1 MSPGAGHQMAK
12 SMTLRL
18 SDEQAE
24 LLEAMARVDG
34 TPVSEAIRA
43 AIDERIEARREDVEF
58 QARLKRIMEQN
69 QKALERLAR

>member
-1 MSPGAGHQMAK
+1 MAK

-43 AIDERIEARREDVEF
+43 AIDERIEARRKDTEF
-58 QARLKRIMEQN
+58 QTRLRRIMEQN